1 MNRTRPVKALLAVTL
16 CVALLGGC
24 RKKQGEDEAIRAA
37 IRQHLVSLNT
47 LNLQAMDME
56 FAKVAIQG
64 NQASAEVTFKPKT
77 GAPAGAAMQVSYR
90 LEKVNGN
97 WAVVKTAAAGGVID
111 HPDPGKN
118 PHTQTAPG
126 DVHGNLPNFKD
137 VLGAP
142 GEGAKGALPPGHP
155 PVSTPTPAPKSPQ

>member
-1 MNRTRPVKALLAVTL
+1 MNRFKPVKIWFAVLLSIAV
-16 CVALLGGC
+16 LGGC

-47 LNLQAMDME
+47 LNMQAMDTDFGKIAVE
-56 FAKVAIQG
+56 G

-77 GAPAGAAMQVSYR
+77 GAPAGTAMHVAYR
-90 LEKVNGN
+90 LEKRDGS
-97 WAVVKTAAAGGVID
+97 WAVVKTAATGGMID

-118 PHTQTAPG
+118 PRTQSAPG

-137 VLGAP
+137 VPGAP
-142 GEGAKGALPPGHP
+142 DPNSTSTLPPGHP
-155 PVSTPTPAPKSPQ
+155 AVSTPKSQSPPK